1 MDSRGAIYRYEVPV
15 DWNGDLVMYAHGYR
29 GCLTE
34 VGGLEPLTV
43 DNPPIREHYLEQG
56 YAWAASS
63 YSKNCYDVKDGVE
76 STNRLARIFTEQVE
90 APNRTLITGFS
101 MGGHVIGAAIEMFP
115 NVSCPEGEPGLTCRR
130 FIEALGELSGGV
142 RYDGA
147 APMCGQMGDVA
158 QFDFLGNFGFG
169 AAAIAAE
176 VNPLVKQQ
184 FPAPLDYPTTTL
196 PLIIETLFEEYP
208 TVLTSQ
214 GELLKDLT
222 RQLSGGERPLFE
234 FAFAPFQDL
243 LFSFTGSDGTVDGI
257 VSGNIF
263 DNRNW
268 VYELDGNP
276 AVTADERLLNDT
288 ILRVRRDRGVNIN
301 RLLRL
306 KRIPEIT
313 GRIDIPVISVHTLG
327 DLFVPISMQ
336 QIYAR
341 EVAEHGRSDMLV
353 SRATRGISHCDF
365 SREELVS
372 TFDDLVLWV
381 NDGIKP
387 VGDDILD
394 PAKVADPLFGCQFTE
409 GLSAVTPEFLRGDA
423 CGVTP

>member
-1 MDSRGAIYRYEVPV
+1 M
-15 DWNGDLVMYAHGYR
+15 
-29 GCLTE
+29 
-34 VGGLEPLTV
+34 
-43 DNPPIREHYLEQG
+43 
-56 YAWAASS
+56 
-63 YSKNCYDVKDGVE
+63 
-76 STNRLARIFTEQVE
+76 
-90 APNRTLITGFS
+90 
-101 MGGHVIGAAIEMFP
+101 
-115 NVSCPEGEPGLTCRR
+115 
-130 FIEALGELSGGV
+130 
-142 RYDGA
+142 
-147 APMCGQMGDVA
+147 
-158 QFDFLGNFGFG
+158 
-169 AAAIAAE
+169 
-176 VNPLVKQQ
+176 
-184 FPAPLDYPTTTL
+184 
-196 PLIIETLFEEYP
+196 
-208 TVLTSQ
+208 
-214 GELLKDLT
+214 LKDLT